1 MADSDVKLDGVALG
15 RDHSELADEE
25 LCLDCGE
32 LWGGSGGV
40 VGSNLDLLGGAAKS
54 IISFMVRRSSGT
66 SIYSTSEKKN
76 WL

>member
-1 MADSDVKLDGVALG
+1 MADSDVKLDSVDLG
-15 RDHSELADEE
+15 REHCDVE

-54 IISFMVRRSSGT
+54 VISFMVRRSSGT
-66 SIYSTSEKKN
+66 SI
-76 WL
+76 